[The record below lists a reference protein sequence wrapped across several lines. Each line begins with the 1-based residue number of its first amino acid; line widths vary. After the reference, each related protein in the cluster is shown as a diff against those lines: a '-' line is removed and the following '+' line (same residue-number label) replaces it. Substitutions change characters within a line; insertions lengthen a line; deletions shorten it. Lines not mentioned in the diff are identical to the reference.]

1 MQKADLYDL
10 LMNKPIP
17 YKKKQ
22 HDVKINK
29 IEILEAEDPEDQKQ
43 IVIPFLRELPSP
55 SIRCSKYLLG
65 QSKLKNYS
73 YI

>member
-43 IVIPFLRELPSP
+43 IVKAVVIDKTDENRVDRNDALMR
-55 SIRCSKYLLG
+55 IRRAKK
-65 QSKLKNYS
+65 KL
-73 YI
+73 